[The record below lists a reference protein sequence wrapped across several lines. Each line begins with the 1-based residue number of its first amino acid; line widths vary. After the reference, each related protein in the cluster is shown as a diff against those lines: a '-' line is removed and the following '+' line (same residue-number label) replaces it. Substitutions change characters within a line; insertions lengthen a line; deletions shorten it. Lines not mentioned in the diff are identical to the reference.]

1 MRKVNLSEVEY
12 RMLSVEYIPIMCKIC
27 EELGILLH
35 QLKAFLET
43 PQNIGFIAIYRN
55 EVIGFI
61 YGYSLTSL
69 SNTKPQFFIYS
80 VDVLG
85 EFQNLGIGSSLFQY
99 VVDYTKEN
107 DFFECFVITNK
118 ANLPACKT
126 YEKAGGKSDYEDEI
140 VYVVKH
146 E

>member
-1 MRKVNLSEVEY
+1 MRITGMPGSRLDGKPHPHRPPL
-12 RMLSVEYIPIMCKIC
+12 R
-27 EELGILLH
+27 
-35 QLKAFLET
+35 
-43 PQNIGFIAIYRN
+43 
-55 EVIGFI
+55 
-61 YGYSLTSL
+61 
-69 SNTKPQFFIYS
+69 TKPQFFIYS

>member
-1 MRKVNLSEVEY
+1 MNLLEIEY
-12 RMLSVEYIPIMCKIC
+12 RPINIEDMPKMSKVC
-27 EELGILLH
+27 EELEILPH
-35 QLKAFLET
+35 QLKAFLEA
-43 PQNIGFIAIYRN
+43 PHNKGFIAIYHQ

-61 YGYSLTSL
+61 YGYSLDSL

-80 VDVLG
+80 VDVLVG
-85 EFQNLGIGSSLFQY
+85 FQNFGIGSRLFQY

-107 DFFECFVITNK
+107 GFSECFVITSK
-118 ANLPACKT
+118 ANHPACKT

-146 E
+146 G